1 MDLSCSSDRN
11 LNPNNYKIMDFLNFK
26 HSFNEKKIILQF
38 PIVWTPY
45 AIRVVRS
52 LEVYKFIND
61 SSEHFLIFLNY
72 KEILNKISLHDLN
85 QIKPLIVDFFF

>member
-1 MDLSCSSDRN
+1 
-11 LNPNNYKIMDFLNFK
+11 
-26 HSFNEKKIILQF
+26 
-38 PIVWTPY
+38 
-45 AIRVVRS
+45 VRS

-85 QIKPLIVDFFF
+85 QIKPLIVDFFFLKKVDNIANTFIEIELYYSNDD